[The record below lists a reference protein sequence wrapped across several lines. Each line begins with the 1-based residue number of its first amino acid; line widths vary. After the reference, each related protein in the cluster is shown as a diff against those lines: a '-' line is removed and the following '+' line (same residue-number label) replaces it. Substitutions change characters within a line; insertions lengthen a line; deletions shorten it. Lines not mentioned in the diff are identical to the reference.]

1 MSTPPIDPAMPGHA
15 APATA
20 PVDLPLA
27 EQLWSRLRGAGLVAA
42 ETPPAEDDMPWYL
55 AALIGIAA
63 WGAALLLAGFF
74 FSLFG
79 EWLDE
84 PAPQLMLGAGCAVV
98 ALVLLRR
105 FRGREFF
112 EQAGTA
118 LALLAQL
125 LIGMGLHEALGRHGT
140 ARLGDGLAWAL
151 LGGVALALYV
161 LGTQTLHRFVCGVVL
176 CVSLLGVSWSLL
188 PRDYGQA
195 LLAFPVMA
203 WAAALLWRRSQG
215 VDRVALA
222 LPPLA
227 WAFSLTAIGLAW
239 WSSPSVLDL
248 SPSWKWA
255 WMVSLALVAAL
266 LPATAWVTWRRAH
279 AGAAMPLWAL
289 LLTLL
294 FAGLGLLAPGIAL
307 GATLVLIGAASL
319 RKTLI
324 GVGAICLAVYL
335 AHYYYQLSVP
345 LLEKSIWLGASGA
358 ALLGARA
365 LLRRRAPGESS

>member
-1 MSTPPIDPAMPGHA
+1 MSTPPIDPAMPERTLPETG
-15 APATA
+15 

-27 EQLWSRLRGAGLVAA
+27 GQLWSRLRGAGLVSAD
-42 ETPPAEDDMPWYL
+42 TPPAEDDMPWYL

-63 WGAALLLAGFF
+63 WGAALLLAGFL

-79 EWLDE
+79 DWLDQ
-84 PAPQLMLGAGCAVV
+84 PTPQLVLGTGCAVV
-98 ALVLLRR
+98 ALALLRR

-125 LIGMGLHEALGRHGT
+125 LIGMGLHEALRDGT

-151 LGGVALALYV
+151 LGGIALALYV

-176 CVSLLGVSWSLL
+176 CVSLLGLSWSLL
-188 PRDYGQA
+188 PRDHGPA
-195 LLAFPVMA
+195 LLTFPVMA
-203 WAAALLWRRSQG
+203 WAAALLWRRSQSE
-215 VDRVALA
+215 DRVALA

-289 LLTLL
+289 LPTLL

-365 LLRRRAPGESS
+365 LLRRRASGETT